1 VPAALPPAAEPST
14 IPDGPSG
21 ARGAVILDDIP
32 DFIRHPRLRELFR
45 YWRGLAP
52 GGGIPLRR
60 AIDPLALRPMLP
72 NLQILEIGATPD
84 DLRYRLAGGVI
95 VEAFGFEPTGL
106 TRREIRAA
114 RVTPDRHAE
123 FDRTSRETHE
133 VGARCLVAYTH
144 DHMTSYARDYL
155 AYARLNLPVSE
166 DGVRGSGVF
175 GALFMSSDRDLFW
188 KNDFTE
194 LHVTVPVAE
203 LG

>member
-1 VPAALPPAAEPST
+1 LPLAAEQSRIEQRRET
-14 IPDGPSG
+14 QR
-21 ARGAVILDDIP
+21 RGASLDNIP
-32 DFIRHPRLRELFR
+32 DFIRHPQLRDLYR

-60 AIDPLALRPMLP
+60 AIDPLALRPLLP
-72 NLQILEIGATPD
+72 HLQILEIGASPD

-106 TRREIRAA
+106 TRREIRQA
-114 RVTPDRHAE
+114 RVTPDRQAE

-133 VGARCLVAYTH
+133 VAARALVAYTH
-144 DHMTSYARDYL
+144 DHMTSYDRDYL

-166 DGVRGSGVF
+166 DGIAGSGVF
-175 GALFMSSDRDLFW
+175 GALFLSSDKAPFW
-188 KNDFTE
+188 QEDFTE
-194 LHVTVPVAE
+194 FHRTVPLAA

>member
-1 VPAALPPAAEPST
+1 LARPGARRRHPAAPRDRSARAPRHAAASA
-14 IPDGPSG
+14 D
-21 ARGAVILDDIP
+21 
-32 DFIRHPRLRELFR
+32 PR
-45 YWRGLAP
+45 
-52 GGGIPLRR
+52 
-60 AIDPLALRPMLP
+60 D
-72 NLQILEIGATPD
+72 LEIGATPD

-95 VEAFGFEPTGL
+95 VDAFGFEPTGL
-106 TRREIRAA
+106 TRRQIRAA

-133 VGARCLVAYTH
+133 VAARCLVAYTH

-175 GALFMSSDRDLFW
+175 GALFLSSDRDFFW
-188 KNDFTE
+188 QDDFTE
-194 LHVTVPVAE
+194 LHVTVPLAE